1 MIDWLK
7 RNRET
12 ASYLGIWLSSSVVGQ
27 LLIMKCAS
35 PFYKPEVWFV
45 FGFNCLLL
53 ALGALI
59 ICNEITHIQETE
71 DLIEEQL
78 DYIEDHMKLID
89 QLSSQLEDKLDGEAL
104 DKTVLGAFMIGRQAC
119 YTKNVVAVAAPL
131 DFDDREFDGV
141 FLVKRKSTPA
151 DEVLRDMLGNGRL

>member
-1 MIDWLK
+1 MIEWLK

-12 ASYLGIWLSSSVVGQ
+12 ALYLGIWMLASVVGQ
-27 LLIMKCAS
+27 LLILQYAS
-35 PFYKPEVWFV
+35 PFYKPEVWYV
-45 FGFNCLLL
+45 FGFNCVLLVY
-53 ALGALI
+53 GALI
-59 ICNEITHIQETE
+59 ICNEITHIQDTE

-78 DYIEDHMKLID
+78 DYIEDQIKLID
-89 QLSSQLEDKLDGEAL
+89 QLSEQLKDNLDGEAL
-104 DKTVLGAFMIGRQAC
+104 DKTVLGAFMIGRKEC
-119 YTKNVVAVAAPL
+119 YARDVVAVAAPL

>member
-12 ASYLGIWLSSSVVGQ
+12 ALHLGIWLLASVVGQ
-27 LLIMKCAS
+27 LLILQYAS
-35 PFYKPEVWFV
+35 PFYKPEVWFM
-45 FGFNCLLL
+45 FGFNCFLLVF
-53 ALGALI
+53 GALI
-59 ICNEITHIQETE
+59 ICNEITHIQDTE

-78 DYIEDHMKLID
+78 DYVEDQIKLID
-89 QLSSQLEDKLDGEAL
+89 QLSSQLEDKLDGEHL